1 MVFSRT
7 RYSGWLLF
15 LETRFFNDIFLV
27 ICQQL
32 VWKTEICLLR
42 HHRPSDGAQLPWPG
56 VECLYPTLRSHLR
69 SESGRLGSTFHVYYT
84 AFTYHPRSELN
95 LDRWLAEATCPQISQ
110 QRLSRPLWCLHTV
123 SPTKLPTSHPSFR
136 CSYSTLNPAR
146 LSQAWPAWYLAVSES
161 LPIQFLWFRK
171 FPTPT
176 HPNHQDQLK
185 QHLLLEPYLI
195 SWQPPGWASSLL

>member
-1 MVFSRT
+1 MGHGFPDWEWNASTPRCALTCGLRVG
-7 RYSGWLLF
+7 GW
-15 LETRFFNDIFLV
+15 
-27 ICQQL
+27 
-32 VWKTEICLLR
+32 
-42 HHRPSDGAQLPWPG
+42 
-56 VECLYPTLRSHLR
+56 
-69 SESGRLGSTFHVYYT
+69 GRTFHVYYT

-95 LDRWLAEATCPQISQ
+95 LDRRLAEATCPQISQ

-136 CSYSTLNPAR
+136 CSYRTLNPAR
-146 LSQAWPAWYLAVSES
+146 LSQAWPAWYLATSES

-195 SWQPPGWASSLL
+195 SRQPPGWASSLLWPTQLSACTSGPLLS